1 MRVAKNKQMLTTG
14 IVDANRNQIS
24 PDVIDWTEFDKNP
37 VLLYNVETEGHGGV
51 VVGKVTDR
59 ERVGDGFAGRLVF
72 LDNVAAADTAW
83 EKYSQGFLPFV
94 SVGGWGAGHY
104 DEENDV
110 FVVEQYLIKEI
121 SLVKLPANIEART
134 IETKS
139 VAASDQWFMEGR
151 EETGQEVRYLEM
163 SAEGVIEASEN
174 DEPAIEQPIEA
185 STEDEPK
192 QEEIVEQP
200 IEASATEEPAQTNE
214 PTVEQP
220 IEASEPVQTERPIE
234 ASENDEPTQI
244 EASERQVMPE
254 GMTWHEHSQINK
266 TKPSMIG
273 KTFQELNCDADFK
286 KRLQVLNSAFRTNAP
301 SADSTAENVET
312 VKILASAMLQDEKM
326 VILASAT
333 NFTNGVTHERT
344 NGLKFLVECAAGNAA
359 AATLAAA
366 DLGMIKW
373 LSLFYEKLLPN
384 NTFMRSLRFV
394 PMSDREGAI
403 YVESG
408 INPATYIGSMTPVNA
423 PNYTYDDIKRTIA
436 RQVFSIQPVTFQNAD
451 MAILAYDKQSIG
463 WRTAMDSLMSD
474 VCTYILQV
482 AANTPNIAKVG
493 TSGAA
498 FSSEDAFVEA
508 PNSNVN
514 IKEIDYKDV
523 IHTQGEFL
531 KQNFRLNDRMVE
543 VVLPSTLFTRFSAD
557 EKMVN
562 LLTRDLSGGS
572 RGEIIFTGNR
582 VTPRSVVAAVDTANG
597 NVVLDEKLYAD
608 KKVQADGSLQDIKA
622 AVTGA
627 THVGAG
633 LAFVENE
640 IIAGI
645 GTIDVIVMPDPK
657 NYGVTMSGWM
667 SAGATVARQD
677 GKGVA
682 LIVPTVAE

>member
-72 LDNVAAADTAW
+72 LDNVEAADTAW

-110 FVVEQYLIKEI
+110 FVVEQYLIKEV

-134 IETKS
+134 IETKN
-139 VAASDQWFMEGR
+139 VAAADQWFVEGR
-151 EETGQEVRYLEM
+151 EEIGQEVRYLEM
-163 SAEGVIEASEN
+163 SAEGVIENVET
-174 DEPAIEQPIEA
+174 EP
-185 STEDEPK
+185 T
-192 QEEIVEQP
+192 VEQP
-200 IEASATEEPAQTNE
+200 IEASAEDEPKQEDVVEQPIEASVEDE

-220 IEASEPVQTERPIE
+220 IEASENDEPAQTEQPIE
-234 ASENDEPTQI
+234 ASVEDEPTQI
-244 EASERQVMPE
+244 EASERQPMPA

-301 SADSTAENVET
+301 SADNTAENVET

-493 TSGAA
+493 TSGSA

-523 IHTQGEFL
+523 IRTQGEFL

-543 VVLPSTLFTRFSAD
+543 VVLPSALFTRFSAD

-562 LLTRDLSGGS
+562 LLTRELSGGS

-608 KKVQADGSLQDIKA
+608 KKVQADGSLQDIAA

-682 LIVPTVAE
+682 LIVPTVAK

>member
-104 DEENDV
+104 DEESDV
-110 FVVEQYLIKEI
+110 FVVEQYLIKEV

-163 SAEGVIEASEN
+163 SAEGVIEANAET
-174 DEPAIEQPIEA
+174 E
-185 STEDEPK
+185 STV
-192 QEEIVEQP
+192 QEEVVEQP
-200 IEASATEEPAQTNE
+200 IEASVENDEPEQT
-214 PTVEQP
+214 EQP
-220 IEASEPVQTERPIE
+220 IEASE
-234 ASENDEPTQI
+234 NEPTQI

-254 GMTWHEHSQINK
+254 GMTWHEYSQINK
-266 TKPSMIG
+266 TKSSMIG

-301 SADSTAENVET
+301 SADNTAENVET

-493 TSGAA
+493 TSGSA

-543 VVLPSTLFTRFSAD
+543 VVLPSALFTRFSAD

-608 KKVQADGSLQDIKA
+608 KKVQADGSLQDIEA